1 MKEAREIRQLWA
13 VISEDLKLVD
23 SKAARCGNNMNLTS
37 KKVAAYFT
45 NKMPS
50 SQIAKDL
57 NILSGTLSSIS
68 VRLHTIT
75 EIFKERHNH
84 VIFESY
90 RSEYRNNIS
99 IDKLRD
105 KLIKKKDLYMHQMLR
120 DNIGH
125 LEPLRKSKKRKVL
138 YEARQKAIES
148 FKIIEMKDSIL
159 QIVER
164 IKMELQ
170 SNKVL

>member
-13 VISEDLKLVD
+13 VINEDLKIVA
-23 SKAARCGNNMNLTS
+23 SKATTCGNHLNLTS
-37 KKVAAYFT
+37 EKVAVYFT
-45 NKMPS
+45 NRMPS

-75 EIFKERHNH
+75 EIFEKRHH
-84 VIFESY
+84 HIIFKSY

-159 QIVER
+159 QIVKR